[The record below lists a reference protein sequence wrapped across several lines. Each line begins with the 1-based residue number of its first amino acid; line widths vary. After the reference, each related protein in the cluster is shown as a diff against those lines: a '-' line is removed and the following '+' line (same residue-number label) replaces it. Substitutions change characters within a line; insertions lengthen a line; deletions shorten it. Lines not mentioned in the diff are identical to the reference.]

1 MVLTMTPA
9 TTCPRCH
16 ASEVRHVTG
25 DQWLCCHC
33 GRTLRL
39 VIGSGGPT
47 LVPLVRLPWERPMPK
62 R

>member
-1 MVLTMTPA
+1 MVLTMTTT

-25 DQWLCCHC
+25 DQYRCQC

-39 VIGSGGPT
+39 T
-47 LVPLVRLPWERPMPK
+47 WLALPWEQPMP
-62 R
+62 RT